1 MKHQTVL
8 VLDFG
13 GQYKELIAS
22 QIRKLGVYA
31 MIKPGSS
38 TTEEIR
44 SIAPRGIVL
53 TGGPKSVY
61 KEGSP
66 TTSREIFELGIPV
79 LGICYGM
86 QLMSCVLGGKV
97 EPAKKGGEYGIAM
110 ASLTEST
117 LFRNMPARMK
127 TLMSHFDAVTAA
139 PDGFSV
145 TAATSRCPIAAI
157 ADDRRK
163 LYGVQF
169 HPEVKHSQHGTE
181 IFRNFLFDVC
191 ELTGD
196 YNTDDV
202 IDSAISEIRARVGGN
217 RVLLALSGGVDSS
230 VCAALIAKALPN
242 KLTCVFVDHG
252 LMRKNE
258 GDEIEAVF
266 TKRDIDFVRIN
277 AQDRFL
283 NALAGVSDPER
294 KRKTIGETFIRV
306 FEDAAKE
313 LGKIPFLAQGTIYPD
328 VIESGIGKN
337 NLIKSHHNV
346 GGLPKELGFKDLV
359 EPLRYLFKDE
369 VRQLG
374 RLMGLP
380 SSIVNRQPFPGPGLA
395 IRILGDVTRAK
406 AELLREADAIFREEL
421 ADADLRPSQFF
432 AVLSDHRSVG
442 VEKGAR
448 TYHHTV
454 ILRAVQTMDFM
465 KASYVPLPDE
475 VLRRISRRITS
486 EVAGVNRVVYDV
498 TDKPPATIEWE

>member
-1 MKHQTVL
+1 MDQQTIVIL
-8 VLDFG
+8 NFG
-13 GQYKELIAS
+13 GRYRDTIARRVRELSVYSEILPVETHADK
-22 QIRKLGVYA
+22 IRKMNPIGIILVGGGKSILDSDIVFPEKSLYKSGIPILGIGLGAQLMAAQLGGTV
-31 MIKPGSS
+31 IPLDSPGSAAD
-38 TTEEIR
+38 IR
-44 SIAPRGIVL
+44 VDASSPLFSNLDEVQ
-53 TGGPKSVY
+53 PVY
-61 KEGSP
+61 
-66 TTSREIFELGIPV
+66 FDHV
-79 LGICYGM
+79 
-86 QLMSCVLGGKV
+86 
-97 EPAKKGGEYGIAM
+97 
-110 ASLTEST
+110 
-117 LFRNMPARMK
+117 ARIEK
-127 TLMSHFDAVTAA
+127 L
-139 PDGFSV
+139 PDGFRS
-145 TAATSRCPIAAI
+145 TASMQDLNVAAFEND
-157 ADDRRK
+157 AAK
-163 LYGVQF
+163 LYGTQF
-169 HPEVKHSQHGTE
+169 FLEAEETASGRRMLE
-181 IFRNFLFDVC
+181 RFLFGICGAEGSFTID
-191 ELTGD
+191 D
-196 YNTDDV
+196 YLNNQIKSIKHT
-202 IDSAISEIRARVGGN
+202 VGKE
-217 RVLLALSGGVDSS
+217 RILLALSGGLDSS
-230 VCAALIAKALPN
+230 VVAAILSAAVPN
-242 KLTCVFVDHG
+242 QLTCVFVDHG
-252 LMRKNE
+252 LMRKGE
-258 GDEIEAVF
+258 GDEIEAAF
-266 TKRDIDFVRIN
+266 QGKSLKLVRVD
-277 AQDRFL
+277 ASERFFKKL
-283 NALAGVSDPER
+283 SGVVDPEK
-294 KRKTIGETFIRV
+294 KRKIIGEQFIKVFSKQAQRV
-306 FEDAAKE
+306 GGAK
-313 LGKIPFLAQGTIYPD
+313 FLAQGTIYPD

-475 VLRRISRRITS
+475 VLRRVSRRITS